1 MPKHIFTIN
10 PQSIQKE
17 KKKINLQNT
26 VINLFFNI
34 KLIMKVITLLLLSR
48 NIINTLER
56 RLQLSYLIV
65 LWTVFGL
72 QYISIHIINHLTKF
86 FISILF
92 FFDNSK
98 KIIALFRVNQTRRL
112 WRRWIIL
119 VIDQTK
125 INIVVF
131 NSWK

>member
-1 MPKHIFTIN
+1 MNMPKHIFTIN

-34 KLIMKVITLLLLSR
+34 KLIMKAITLLLLSR

-72 QYISIHIINHLTKF
+72 QYIINNLTKF
-86 FISILF
+86 FIIIII
-92 FFDNSK
+92 FDNSK
-98 KIIALFRVNQTRRL
+98 KL
-112 WRRWIIL
+112 
-119 VIDQTK
+119 
-125 INIVVF
+125 
-131 NSWK
+131 

>member
-1 MPKHIFTIN
+1 MNMPKHIFTVN

-34 KLIMKVITLLLLSR
+34 KLIMKAITLLLLSR

-72 QYISIHIINHLTKF
+72 QYLLLT
-86 FISILF
+86 I
-92 FFDNSK
+92 
-98 KIIALFRVNQTRRL
+98 
-112 WRRWIIL
+112 
-119 VIDQTK
+119 
-125 INIVVF
+125 
-131 NSWK
+131 